1 MNLAK
6 FLKNKG
12 VIYAI
17 ILGIFYQIAMVGLYI
32 YGYHVLPG
40 ATNQLGINIVNED
53 GAQGAVIQ
61 EGLVP
66 NLPFKNIT
74 SDHDLT
80 ESKKE
85 LNNREIQMIIVI
97 PQNFTEN
104 LAEGKSAFD
113 FYINQ
118 SNTTTAVTTME
129 AVAKSITSSFNQT
142 IGQGKLTNILNSLNI
157 SSSQHESILKQ
168 TQNSVVQNNIYIN
181 KAPNSMDYIM
191 APTFLSIA
199 TYASS
204 MVVATVL
211 INILAALMPII
222 GKWKSFWY
230 TEVTGCVIAV
240 LAPLFGVI
248 MARILISTN
257 IQSLVILY
265 LQQIFMQL
273 VTFQF
278 TLIFS
283 LLLGQYGIF
292 INIPLLLAQTIAGG
306 GTMPLQIMPGL
317 FKGIS
322 YITPMYPNTQI
333 NFGILFGGP
342 IAAFEIRLLIIFII
356 SFLILLGIVWY
367 KKTGSNNQVLVKKQP
382 STC

>member
-53 GAQGAVIQ
+53 GAQGAAIQ

-157 SSSQHESILKQ
+157 SSSQQESILKQ

-240 LAPLFGVI
+240 LTPLFGVI
-248 MARILISTN
+248 MARILISIN